1 MYGRFNGEVEALE
14 SSLLVNGKEIKI
26 LAEKDPGNI
35 NWRGLGVEIVL
46 ESTGLFTK
54 REKAEV
60 HITKGGAKKVIISA
74 PATGEDITIVLGVN
88 EEKYDHS
95 KHNIISNASCTT
107 NGLAPLVKVLHES
120 FGIKKGFMTTVDI
133 PAGRSDCLCC
143 EKRI

>member
-133 PAGRSDCLCC
+133 PAGMP
-143 EKRI
+143 I